1 MQMVCEMLDVSELE
15 ATDRVL
21 LLHYQFQFFSVLAK
35 PEKMFPVSSSFSEIE
50 NFNVR
55 LRLDSLQ
62 NYLQSHPFLS
72 SHLGLVGEEEQGLRE
87 WGGGSGRL
95 TLRLFQA
102 VA

>member
-55 LRLDSLQ
+55 LRLGSLQ

-87 WGGGSGRL
+87 WGGSGRL